1 MYREIAK
8 RDDDDHFLYLQTNVN
23 ICYTCV
29 YTLHTELII
38 MMDDVFNQFKL
49 SVNFSI

>member
-23 ICYTCV
+23 IYYTCV

-38 MMDDVFNQFKL
+38 MMGDVINQFKL